1 MVSLFEETSFDVTAS
16 IGFMYLWMFFAF
28 FTVLN
33 NCELQKLAFTNIYVQ
48 HLFAFLA
55 FFFLITIV
63 DVQNNQSVQ
72 ETWIKTIIVY
82 LIFIVTTKMK
92 LWGVIFLIV
101 LLIIDLTI
109 RAHILYRQ
117 KQGDKPE
124 QLEQFQKARRIL
136 RYVIFIVVILAF
148 IHYLVYQEKEYKD
161 RFSLSKFLLGTGKCH
176 RV

>member
-1 MVSLFEETSFDVTAS
+1 MQFLFEETSFDVTAS

-63 DVQNNQSVQ
+63 DIQNNQSVQ
-72 ETWIKTIIVY
+72 ETWLKTVIVY

-92 LWGVIFLIV
+92 LWGVLTLIV
-101 LLIIDLTI
+101 LLITDLTL

-124 QLEQFQKARRIL
+124 QIYNYLQARRII
-136 RYVIFIVVILAF
+136 RYVIFLVVIVAF
-148 IHYLVYQEKEYKD
+148 IHYLIYQEKEYKD